1 MIQRPWILR
10 LPWRVC
16 LSAAALGLLVPGSAS
31 AVPQQ
36 QSPSAPSTSSTAATP
51 PAATPSIT
59 QPSAPSAQ
67 EVDLVKRGLSQGV
80 FLNLKPELLR
90 FYSRVDAKSPRTF
103 SDYAKGYDLWNGPT
117 KGGNP
122 MSHQEFVNM
131 VTPKE
136 FYGSGGIKATELL
149 QFAFTNWLA
158 QTVLRRGLEELKEAK
173 SERDARE
180 IRERIDRELAILK
193 ASDR

>member
-1 MIQRPWILR
+1 MIQRFWCPRWSWGL
-10 LPWRVC
+10 C
-16 LSAAALGLLVPGSAS
+16 LSAAAFLLLFPGSVAAGQQQGAS
-31 AVPQQ
+31 AP
-36 QSPSAPSTSSTAATP
+36 PASSTTSTP
-51 PAATPSIT
+51 AAATPSIAQVPGT
-59 QPSAPSAQ
+59 PTQ
-67 EVDLVKRGLSQGV
+67 EVDLVKRGLSQRV

-90 FYSRVDAKSPRTF
+90 VYTRIDAKAPRTF
-103 SDYAKGYDLWNGPT
+103 SDYAKGYDFWNGPT

-136 FYGSGGIKATELL
+136 LYGSGGIKATELL

-158 QTVLRRGLEELKEAK
+158 QTVVRRGLEELKEAK
-173 SERDARE
+173 SEKEARE